1 MSLRNFIDEGT
12 EQGVEQVA
20 GRRGPTVA
28 RGAAH
33 GGGGE
38 MSDSQTTTMLV
49 DEARA
54 AALLGVSASEL
65 RRLSA
70 RAGLGKPA
78 PILEQIS
85 EQGLELGH
93 ESGPARACEVGI
105 KSEHRV
111 FTYVELY
118 RLCRVAV
125 QSPS

>member
-1 MSLRNFIDEGT
+1 
-12 EQGVEQVA
+12 
-20 GRRGPTVA
+20 
-28 RGAAH
+28 
-33 GGGGE
+33 
-38 MSDSQTTTMLV
+38 MSDSQRTAVLV

-54 AALLGVSASEL
+54 AALLGVSANEL

-78 PILEQIS
+78 PILEQVS
-85 EQGLELGH
+85 ERGLEQGQ

-125 QSPS
+125 QSAS

>member
-1 MSLRNFIDEGT
+1 MSLRNSIDEGT

-38 MSDSQTTTMLV
+38 MRDPQTTTMLV

-78 PILEQIS
+78 PVLEQIS
-85 EQGLELGH
+85 EQGQ

-125 QSPS
+125 QSAS

>member
-1 MSLRNFIDEGT
+1 MSLRNSIDEGT

-20 GRRGPTVA
+20 GRRGPTVV
-28 RGAAH
+28 RGAAD

-78 PILEQIS
+78 PVLEQIS
-85 EQGLELGH
+85 KQGQ

-125 QSPS
+125 QSAS

>member
-1 MSLRNFIDEGT
+1 MRD
-12 EQGVEQVA
+12 
-20 GRRGPTVA
+20 P
-28 RGAAH
+28 
-33 GGGGE
+33 
-38 MSDSQTTTMLV
+38 QTTTMLV

-54 AALLGVSASEL
+54 AALLGVSPSEL

-70 RAGLGKPA
+70 RAGLGKPD

-85 EQGLELGH
+85 EQGLEQGQ
-93 ESGPARACEVGI
+93 EPGPAPACEVKI